1 MVKNGVVKLLMS
13 LKSVVTKYDGREGR
27 RWMQRGREEKGRE
40 EGRGEGER
48 RRKGRGMEK
57 KVKER
62 GMEKKEKGR
71 GEGREGQRGRK
82 RRGESNSSS
91 ILISGFS
98 ASL

>member
-57 KVKER
+57 KVK
-62 GMEKKEKGR
+62 GR